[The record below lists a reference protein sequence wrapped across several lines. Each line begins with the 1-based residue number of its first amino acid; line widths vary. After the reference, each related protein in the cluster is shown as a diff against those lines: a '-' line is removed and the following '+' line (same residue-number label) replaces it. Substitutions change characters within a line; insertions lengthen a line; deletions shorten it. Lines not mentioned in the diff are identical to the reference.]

1 MKPVLILYLAIL
13 CLSVVFSAP
22 APSGVL
28 TFATAGAALGVSDIA
43 ALVGAGFVKKA
54 VLLALTAEQQ

>member
-1 MKPVLILYLAIL
+1 MKPVLILCLAIL

-22 APSGVL
+22 APTGVTGL
-28 TFATAGAALGVSDIA
+28 TIATTALGVSDIA